1 MLFNKGLC
9 IPSTVGSFSQD
20 QCTTDNDDCFTSG
33 NSRYP
38 SSYVNNL
45 GNSLDRC
52 NSNTSIIDTKK
63 RYSIGIRIAR
73 IVIVLF
79 LKITTSV

>member
-20 QCTTDNDDCFTSG
+20 QCTTDNDDCLTSD
-33 NSRYP
+33 NSR
-38 SSYVNNL
+38 NF
-45 GNSLDRC
+45 LDRC
-52 NSNTSIIDTKK
+52 NSSTSTIDTKK